1 MDGLA
6 RDFADAAALPTG
18 EGVTVRVWLFGA
30 LSALAPERPLVLC
43 LAAGFTAGEVIARL
57 GERLGDEFVSRV
69 LSAPGEKFSHCRVFV
84 DGYAVERLDAPI
96 PTGGATAEVE
106 LILMIAPEG
115 G

>member
-6 RDFADAAALPTG
+6 LDFADSATD
-18 EGVTVRVWLFGA
+18 GVAVRVWLFGA
-30 LSALAPERPLVLC
+30 LSALAAERPMVLR
-43 LAAGFTAGEVIARL
+43 LAAGFTAGDVIARL
-57 GERLGDEFVSRV
+57 GDRLGDEFISRV

>member
-6 RDFADAAALPTG
+6 RDFTDFARD
-18 EGVTVRVWLFGA
+18 GVSVRVWLFGA
-30 LSALAPERPLVLC
+30 LSALATERPMVLPFTE
-43 LAAGFTAGEVIARL
+43 GFTAGEVIARL
-57 GERLGDEFVSRV
+57 GEKLGGEFVDRV
-69 LSAPGEKFSHCRVFV
+69 LSAPGEKFSHCRIFV

-96 PTGGATAEVE
+96 PTSGATAEVE